1 MTATGVTVTFN
12 THGNSKQKEAAIAW
26 TDDSVTDIVYGG
38 GKGGAKT
45 YTGVALIFGD
55 ALMYPETHYF
65 IARKELNDLRRF
77 TIPSI
82 HEVLNDLGLEPHL
95 YLTWHGQDNFFELP
109 NGSKVFLIAAK
120 YLPGDPQY
128 QRFGS
133 MQMTRGWIEEAGEF
147 APAAKANLQAS
158 IGRWKNDVYGL
169 VPKLLQT
176 CNPSKNY
183 LYIDYYKPFKAG
195 TLDPWKR
202 FIQALPQDNKKLP
215 AGYIEN
221 LNRTLSKNEK
231 SRLLLGNWEYED
243 DPSALMPYDDII
255 SIFTNTHVQGDGKK
269 YMSVDVARFGDDLTK
284 IRIWHGFR
292 VIKKV
297 ILKKKNT
304 KEVADVIKMLHVEH
318 QIPPSQ
324 IIIDEDGIGCLTEN
338 CEVLTATGWKNAKDI
353 EVNDG
358 VYSRQRNGIVS
369 LEKVTRNRIEPDTR
383 IITHPELEFSF
394 SHFLPFKTRKEYK
407 FSLGSWDGISNK
419 STVWMQNDFIWRMP
433 KQDFYLKPCIY
444 RMPNGGYKKSSK
456 ALSITG
462 HDFARFL
469 GWFISEGS
477 LSEGK
482 YAHISQSNANDTNPQ
497 IIACL
502 DAIGIGWS
510 SKTSKSGEVNYC
522 IHSKMLHDWLLSNC
536 YTSTKTHRSFTKKVP
551 DWLHANSREVIRVFL
566 NAFMLG
572 DGYIKSGKNY
582 YSTSS
587 KTLKDDLITL
597 VYKSGGHANANVKQK
612 AGSKSK
618 IHGREITR
626 KHDNYCVYEM
636 KNGSVTHQMKGIS
649 ERIGT
654 VYNICITGESRL
666 YFMRC
671 FGGRPFWSHNGGVI
685 DNFPRNSVKGFIANS
700 KPINPKPNENYENLK
715 AQCAYILSEKV
726 KGKMIYEGGLS
737 PDEQEL
743 LIEDLEQIKEKN
755 TDSQGKRG
763 IVSKEEV
770 KKVLGRSPDDGDT
783 YIMRM
788 YFELAK
794 PTGLR
799 VI

>member
-1 MTATGVTVTFN
+1 MTATEVTVTFN
-12 THGNSKQKEAAIAW
+12 THGNAKQKEAAIAW
-26 TDDSVTDIVYGG
+26 TDDSITDIVYGG

-195 TLDPWKR
+195 TLDHWKR

-243 DPSALMPYDDII
+243 DPSALIPYDDII
-255 SIFTNTHVQGDGKK
+255 SIFTNTHIQGIGKR
-269 YMSVDVARFGDDLTK
+269 YISADVGRFGNDPSV
-284 IRIWHGFR
+284 IRVWDGLQ
-292 VIKKV
+292 VIH
-297 ILKKKNT
+297 
-304 KEVADVIKMLHVEH
+304 KETLQGKDTRQVADRIKDLQRTFQVA
-318 QIPPSQ
+318 PSNTV
-324 IIIDEDGIGCLTEN
+324 IDEDGIG
-338 CEVLTATGWKNAKDI
+338 
-353 EVNDG
+353 
-358 VYSRQRNGIVS
+358 
-369 LEKVTRNRIEPDTR
+369 
-383 IITHPELEFSF
+383 
-394 SHFLPFKTRKEYK
+394 
-407 FSLGSWDGISNK
+407 
-419 STVWMQNDFIWRMP
+419 
-433 KQDFYLKPCIY
+433 
-444 RMPNGGYKKSSK
+444 
-456 ALSITG
+456 
-462 HDFARFL
+462 
-469 GWFISEGS
+469 
-477 LSEGK
+477 
-482 YAHISQSNANDTNPQ
+482 
-497 IIACL
+497 
-502 DAIGIGWS
+502 
-510 SKTSKSGEVNYC
+510 
-522 IHSKMLHDWLLSNC
+522 
-536 YTSTKTHRSFTKKVP
+536 
-551 DWLHANSREVIRVFL
+551 
-566 NAFMLG
+566 
-572 DGYIKSGKNY
+572 
-582 YSTSS
+582 
-587 KTLKDDLITL
+587 
-597 VYKSGGHANANVKQK
+597 
-612 AGSKSK
+612 
-618 IHGREITR
+618 
-626 KHDNYCVYEM
+626 
-636 KNGSVTHQMKGIS
+636 
-649 ERIGT
+649 
-654 VYNICITGESRL
+654 
-666 YFMRC
+666 
-671 FGGRPFWSHNGGVI
+671 GGVI

-715 AQCAYILSEKV
+715 AQCAYILAEKV
-726 KGKMIYEGGLS
+726 KGKMIYEAGLS
-737 PDEQEL
+737 PEDQER

-763 IVSKEEV
+763 IVSKEDV

-788 YFELAK
+788 LFEVSRG
-794 PTGLR
+794 TGMR
-799 VI
+799 VV